1 MIRMNFRALIM
12 FSGVL
17 LTLSVVSCDPAAKLR
32 KEENAQIQ
40 EYLSQNIDLDF
51 VKEPSG
57 LYYFELVAGSGE
69 SPVVGDSAYVK
80 YTGKFLDGTIF
91 DSTSSTGLPYGFIVG
106 TSISGF
112 DEGVSMMKPGGKS
125 TFLIPS
131 SLGYGET
138 GTYQIPGFTTLLFDV
153 ELVKVVPYTGI

>member
-1 MIRMNFRALIM
+1 MIKMNFRALIM

-40 EYLSQNIDLDF
+40 EYLSQNSDLDF
-51 VKEPSG
+51 VKQPSG
-57 LYYFELVAGSGE
+57 LYYLEMIAGSGE

-91 DSTSSTGLPYGFIVG
+91 DSTVSTGLPYGFIVG

-131 SLGYGET
+131 GLGYGET